1 MNNQFTKRGRAAG
14 TLIALLVFFA
24 PVQAAS
30 FQRQVADGK
39 SSSGIPCHTWS
50 HGLHYW
56 IMFYPL
62 TGRVFVL
69 TTQKS
74 TWAGQ
79 SGLWISE
86 KALQMCREMAPKSLQ
101 GFELGR
107 QLEIEGVR
115 YREVISKHPIRRGD
129 IWAPATKRNFN
140 PTCVSQ
146 K

>member
-86 KALQMCREMAPKSLQ
+86 KALQ
-101 GFELGR
+101 
-107 QLEIEGVR
+107 IEGVR